1 MRSRTP
7 NPNPYLPEP
16 DPKPDPYPYPYSHSY
31 SNASPNLDPQQV
43 AQLGIEPAA
52 APAMQSGER
61 GTAAAAA
68 DAIVESAR
76 AVLPPRRTLTR
87 TLPLALGP
95 DLNVTLS

>member
-7 NPNPYLPEP
+7 NPNPSLPEP

-52 APAMQSGER
+52 APATQSGER